1 MSYAIVINEK
11 LTRDEAKGRYVHNE
25 RKTRGHINKD
35 IDPERTHLNYYF
47 KKNELSYIKEFD
59 KLRKERELKGQIKS
73 NSIIMCEM
81 IFTSDKEFF
90 DNIGEQETKRYF
102 EESYRF
108 ICNYKNLGEENIIS
122 AVIHLDEGTPHMHLV
137 FVPVVH
143 TKDKEGNDIDKVCSR
158 DFWKGRDSYKTLQN
172 NFYDYITSKGFE
184 LERGI
189 EVKQTGAKHV
199 KIEDLKKITNFENT
213 KKVLDNIKLEL
224 PEIPDINDIKIIK
237 LNREKVE
244 NEIIKP
250 KDKLIDELYQD
261 NKNLYKELSK
271 QVNLV
276 DKSTKYEKE
285 RKRIMIDNE
294 ELHNEV
300 DKIKSDYKKKEF
312 NLEWEYK
319 SKIKGL
325 EKENKHLHKVVDK
338 FKETIDKFIKWI
350 CKKFDMGAE
359 NNLIRD
365 FERENNTLLDAEKQV
380 KREERE
386 KERNLEL

>member
-1 MSYAIVINEK
+1 MSYAIVRNEK
-11 LTRDEAKGRYVHNE
+11 LTRNEAKGRYVHNE
-25 RKTRGHINKD
+25 RKTKGHTNKD
-35 IDPERTHLNYYF
+35 IDPERIHLNYYF

-59 KLRKERELKGQIKS
+59 KLRKEKDLKGHIKS

-90 DNIGEQETKRYF
+90 DNIGEEETNRYF
-102 EESYRF
+102 EESYKF
-108 ICNYKNLGEENIIS
+108 VCNYKKLGEENIIS
-122 AVIHLDEGTPHMHLV
+122 AVVHLDEGVPHMYLI
-137 FVPVVH
+137 FILSVH
-143 TKDKEGNDIDKVCSR
+143 TKDKEGNDINKICSR
-158 DFWKGRDSYKTLQN
+158 DFWKGRDSYRILQN

-184 LERGI
+184 LERGV
-189 EVKQTGAKHV
+189 EVEKTGAKHE
-199 KIEDLKKITNFENT
+199 KIENLKKLTNFENT

-224 PEIPDINDIKIIK
+224 PDVPNINDIRIIK
-237 LNREKVE
+237 LNRKKVE

-250 KDKLIDELYQD
+250 KDKLINELYQD
-261 NKNLYKELSK
+261 NMNLYKELTK

-276 DKSTKYEKE
+276 DRATKYEKE
-285 RKRIMIDNE
+285 RKRIIYDNE

-300 DKIKSDYKKKEF
+300 DKIKSGYKQKES
-312 NLEWEYK
+312 NMEWEYK

-338 FKETIDKFIKWI
+338 FKETMDKFIKWI

-386 KERNLEL
+386 KEWELDR

>member
-1 MSYAIVINEK
+1 MSYAIVRNEK
-11 LTRDEAKGRYVHNE
+11 LTRDEAKGRYIHNE
-25 RKTRGHINKD
+25 RKTRGHTNKD

-81 IFTSDKEFF
+81 IFTSDKDFF

-122 AVIHLDEGTPHMHLV
+122 AVVHLDEGTPHMHLV

-158 DFWKGRDSYKTLQN
+158 DFWKGRDSYRTLQN
-172 NFYDYITSKGFE
+172 NFYDFINSKGFE

-189 EVKQTGAKHV
+189 EVERTGAKHE

-224 PEIPDINDIKIIK
+224 PKIPDINDIKIIK

-250 KDKLIDELYQD
+250 KDKLINELYQD
-261 NKNLYKELSK
+261 NKTLYKELSK

-276 DKSTKYEKE
+276 ERATKYENE
-285 RKRIMIDNE
+285 RKKLMYDNE

-300 DKIKSDYKKKEF
+300 DKIKLEYKKKEF
-312 NLEWEYK
+312 DLEWEYK
-319 SKIKGL
+319 SQIKGL
-325 EKENKHLHKVVDK
+325 EKENKHLHKVVDR

-365 FERENNTLLDAEKQV
+365 FERENHTLLDAEKQM
-380 KREERE
+380 KCKERE
-386 KERNLEL
+386 KDLEMEI